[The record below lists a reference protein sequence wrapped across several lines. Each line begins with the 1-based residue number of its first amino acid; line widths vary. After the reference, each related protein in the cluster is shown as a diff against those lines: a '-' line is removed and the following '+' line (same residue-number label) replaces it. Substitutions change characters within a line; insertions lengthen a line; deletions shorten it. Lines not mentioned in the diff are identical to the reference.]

1 MKVLTVIA
9 MAISLNLTYAESQN
23 LVGRSRDEV
32 ASYMSEKMYDF
43 SLQRYRGSEEL
54 SLLRYVDRGERQ
66 TILFFFDDKERCLE
80 VRLIFDRAFYRE
92 KVSRLDSLY
101 RRIGENEWAETRG
114 EERYSI
120 TLSDDQFYYTIRFR
134 RGEVKGTEQKKI

>member
-1 MKVLTVIA
+1 
-9 MAISLNLTYAESQN
+9 
-23 LVGRSRDEV
+23 
-32 ASYMSEKMYDF
+32 MSEKMYDF